1 MLNLRISFQELFL
14 SLSPF
19 GCRAVQRSLA
29 RKDVKEKLR
38 NFHTLDF
45 GSRFIF
51 YVANVYFFFPYIL
64 GHFEAKKYFLLFN
77 LPYIIKEL
85 IKSIHI
91 HKQGLRYPFST
102 RSQKESKLNFLLFT
116 FYLFLTVESVMCSK
130 WLDIVL
136 EGRRV
141 LHCTVVWQ
149 RNSGGHTTHTIK
161 LAT

>member
-1 MLNLRISFQELFL
+1 MSCSSKKSGWERGKRKFRNFFGFLALRYEFYVTNVFFSFHTFKAIL
-14 SLSPF
+14 
-19 GCRAVQRSLA
+19 
-29 RKDVKEKLR
+29 KLR
-38 NFHTLDF
+38 N
-45 GSRFIF
+45 
-51 YVANVYFFFPYIL
+51 VFFFFI
-64 GHFEAKKYFLLFN
+64 
-77 LPYIIKEL
+77 LPYIIEEL

-141 LHCTVVWQ
+141 LHCTVV
-149 RNSGGHTTHTIK
+149 
-161 LAT
+161 